1 LNKIKVLKRL
11 FLIVSPNAEK
21 KNSTSRS
28 RRVPSVEETT
38 AAITA
43 EHEREEAA
51 ESLPQSDKS
60 ATFKSSNQ
68 SSSSENMER
77 SQDPSNDRSKDQG
90 KQPTRSRQDEVFV
103 PLVPPDCQETDGS
116 AQKILENLQRNRDSR
131 VQNHS
136 LLIDDL
142 KDLRMIG
149 ELSEDTN

>member
-1 LNKIKVLKRL
+1 
-11 FLIVSPNAEK
+11 
-21 KNSTSRS
+21 
-28 RRVPSVEETT
+28 
-38 AAITA
+38 
-43 EHEREEAA
+43 
-51 ESLPQSDKS
+51 
-60 ATFKSSNQ
+60 
-68 SSSSENMER
+68 MER

-116 AQKILENLQRNRDSR
+116 AQKILENLQRTRDSR